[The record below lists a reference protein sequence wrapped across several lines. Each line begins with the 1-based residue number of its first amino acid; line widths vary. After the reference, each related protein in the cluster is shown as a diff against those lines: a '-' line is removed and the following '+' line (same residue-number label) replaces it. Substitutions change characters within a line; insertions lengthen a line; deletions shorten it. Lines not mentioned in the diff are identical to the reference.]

1 MKARQPGKG
10 QMPTDILQEH
20 DSKEFWSKANLNFN
34 QPWYRLEKCA
44 HIVTKISRHKS
55 CDLLDVGCGPGTL
68 GRVLPPNIRY
78 HGIDIAIHE
87 PAQNLIE
94 ADITQEPVHFRGKKF
109 DIVVAQGIFE
119 YVKGTQS
126 QKFDE
131 IADLLADGGSFV
143 TSYWNFGHRKP
154 HVYERFSNV
163 QSIEEFRRDLER
175 RFVVRRSFPTSHNW
189 SHGEPNRKMVKSINM
204 HLNVN
209 IPILSPLL
217 AVEYFFICSA
227 RVL

>member
-1 MKARQPGKG
+1 MNTQRCGKVRV
-10 QMPTDILQEH
+10 PADALLPH
-20 DSKEFWSKANLNFN
+20 DSKEFWSKANLDFS

-44 HIVTKISRHKS
+44 RIVTRISQGKT

-87 PAQNLIE
+87 SAPNLIE
-94 ADITQEPVHFRGKKF
+94 ADITEQPISFRGRNF

-119 YVKGTQS
+119 YVKDTQS
-126 QKFDE
+126 QKLDE
-131 IADLLADGGSFV
+131 IAALLADGGTFV

-163 QSIEEFRRDLER
+163 QSINEFRRDLER
-175 RFVVRRSFPTSHNW
+175 HFVVRRAFPTAHNW
-189 SHGEPNRKMVKSINM
+189 RHGEPNRTVVKAVNM
-204 HLNVN
+204 RLNVN
-209 IPILSPLL
+209 FPVVSPLL

-227 RVL
+227 HKL